1 MENKNVIIYFSV
13 GPLQTKM
20 RTLRMLLG
28 SGIFVEC
35 KKNIVLFLT
44 TPPLI
49 LSKRVKPQSH
59 AKCF

>member
-44 TPPLI
+44 TPPPH
-49 LSKRVKPQSH
+49 S
-59 AKCF
+59 